1 MATQAGIIL
10 GTAAYMSPE
19 QAKGKT
25 VDRRTDIWAFGCVL
39 YEMLTG
45 KHAFEGE
52 TVTDTLAAVIRGEP
66 DWTLLPAT
74 TPQAVRN
81 LLLRGLKKDPKQRL
95 QSIGEARITLDEV
108 LSGSSQAMAPIQESQ
123 PLPSAKPSSLRF
135 LPWAILRCWVWRS
148 SSLCLLCVK
157 HRVLPRR
164 NLRNSRSGFLPISS
178 WTRSADRLW

>member
-39 YEMLTG
+39 FEMLTG

-52 TVTDTLAAVIRGEP
+52 SVTDTLAAVIRGDP

-81 LLLRGLKKDPKQRL
+81 LLQRCLKKDPKQRL
-95 QSIGEARITLDEV
+95 QSIGEARITFDEV
-108 LSGSSQAMAPIQESQ
+108 LSGSTQAMAPIQESQ
-123 PLPSAKPSSLRF
+123 SLPKKSSLRF
-135 LPWAILRCWVWRS
+135 LPWAVARCWVQRS
-148 SSLCLLCVK
+148 SSLYLLCGK
-157 HRVLPRR
+157 PRILPRR
-164 NLRNSRSGFLPISS
+164 SQ
-178 WTRSADRLW
+178 